1 MRSMTG
7 FGFGEA
13 DLDNGRVVIEIR
25 SLNHRFL
32 DVRVRLPGDLQDQ
45 ASFLEQLARSELGRG
60 RYDIG
65 VRVEGTAQAR
75 LFSEERARGVY
86 QALARLRDELA
97 PGTDLPVSVLGQLS
111 HLITASPADTET
123 PVQAALASAMKRA
136 LGALKEMRETEGET
150 LRAELEARLGK
161 AREAAQRIAERA
173 PEAIAHQHQRLRERV
188 GRLLS
193 DTGVQL
199 DPTRLAQEVALLAD
213 KSDITEELVRLE
225 SHFDQFASL
234 LEDPQAVGR
243 RLDFLLQEM
252 ARESN
257 TIGAK
262 SQDAGLSH
270 LVVELKAEVERLREQ
285 VQNVE

>member
-1 MRSMTG
+1 MRLP
-7 FGFGEA
+7 A
-13 DLDNGRVVIEIR
+13 DLQE
-25 SLNHRFL
+25 
-32 DVRVRLPGDLQDQ
+32 Q
-45 ASFLEQLARSELGRG
+45 ASFLEQLARAELGRG

-65 VRVEGTAQAR
+65 VRVEGGAQTR
-75 LFSEERARGVY
+75 MFSEERARNVY
-86 QALARLRDELA
+86 HSLARLRDELA
-97 PGTDLPVSVLGQLS
+97 PGTELPVSVLGQLS

-123 PVQAALASAMKRA
+123 PVQAALASAMKCA
-136 LGALKEMRETEGET
+136 LAALQEMRETEGQT
-150 LRAELEARLGK
+150 LCSELEARLGK
-161 AREAAQRIAERA
+161 AREASQRIAERA
-173 PEAIAHQHQRLRERV
+173 PEAIAHQHQRLKERV
-188 GRLLS
+188 ARLLS

-213 KSDITEELVRLE
+213 KSDITEELVRLD

-285 VQNVE
+285 V

>member
-13 DLDNGRVVIEIR
+13 DLDGGRVVVEIR

-32 DVRVRLPGDLQDQ
+32 DVRVRLPADLQEQ
-45 ASFLEQLARSELGRG
+45 ASFLEQLARAELGRG

-65 VRVEGTAQAR
+65 VRVEGGAQTR
-75 LFSEERARGVY
+75 MFSEERARNVY
-86 QALARLRDELA
+86 HSLARLRDELA
-97 PGTDLPVSVLGQLS
+97 PGTELPVSVLGQLS

-123 PVQAALASAMKRA
+123 PVQAALASAMKCA
-136 LGALKEMRETEGET
+136 LAALQEMRETEGQT
-150 LRAELEARLGK
+150 LCSELEARLGK
-161 AREAAQRIAERA
+161 AREASQRIAERA
-173 PEAIAHQHQRLRERV
+173 PEAIAHQHQRLKERV
-188 GRLLS
+188 ARLLS

-213 KSDITEELVRLE
+213 KSDITEELVRLD